1 MSAYHQVI
9 QNLRVVSRKQP
20 NELKCPGKTL
30 SSNVI
35 CSQSREVL
43 SAVIDVAAIRREN
56 AADDIKKRGLS
67 CAVWPNQ
74 GLYVTALNPKTD
86 IMERSQAREAFGY
99 IVYPK

>member
-1 MSAYHQVI
+1 
-9 QNLRVVSRKQP
+9 
-20 NELKCPGKTL
+20 
-30 SSNVI
+30 
-35 CSQSREVL
+35 
-43 SAVIDVAAIRREN
+43 VAAIRREN

-67 CAVWPNQ
+67 CAVWSNQ